1 MVADNIRILIAE
13 AHDYLREQLAILL
26 DAYEGMQ
33 VVGTADNGKKAVDL
47 CISLRPNIV
56 LIDAVMPALDGFS
69 ATRAIRQQFP
79 HIQVAILSSGFIGE
93 HQLAI
98 DAGAKALL
106 RKPISSEEI
115 ANAIRAVHTGG
126 YNWSLLS

>member
-1 MVADNIRILIAE
+1 MVADNIRILVAE

-47 CISLRPNIV
+47 CVSLRPNIV

-69 ATRAIRQQFP
+69 ATRAIRQKFP
-79 HIQVAILSSGFIGE
+79 HIQVMILSSGFIGE

-106 RKPISSEEI
+106 HKPISSEEI
-115 ANAIRAVHTGG
+115 AKAIRAVHTSG